1 MNEAVAK
8 LMATVEFRHNV
19 TLDEFV
25 LTDIICDSIPAD
37 MHWTELPEYTAGEI
51 YQMCYQELLEH
62 LQWYLR
68 ARGLTSVSL
77 RDMMAVGISEPQCF

>member
-1 MNEAVAK
+1 
-8 LMATVEFRHNV
+8 MAAVEFRHNV

-37 MHWTELPEYTAGEI
+37 IHWTELPEYNAGAI

-62 LQWYLR
+62 VQ
-68 ARGLTSVSL
+68 
-77 RDMMAVGISEPQCF
+77 

>member
-1 MNEAVAK
+1 MITISRETEHVFDVIDEAVAK
-8 LMATVEFRHNV
+8 LMAAVEFRHNV

-37 MHWTELPEYTAGEI
+37 IHWTELPEYNAGAI

-62 LQWYLR
+62 VQ
-68 ARGLTSVSL
+68 
-77 RDMMAVGISEPQCF
+77 

>member
-1 MNEAVAK
+1 MNLCQTTLITISRETEHLFDVMNEAVAK
-8 LMATVEFRHNV
+8 LMAAVEFRHNV

-37 MHWTELPEYTAGEI
+37 IHWTELPEYNAGAI

-62 LQWYLR
+62 LQ
-68 ARGLTSVSL
+68 
-77 RDMMAVGISEPQCF
+77 